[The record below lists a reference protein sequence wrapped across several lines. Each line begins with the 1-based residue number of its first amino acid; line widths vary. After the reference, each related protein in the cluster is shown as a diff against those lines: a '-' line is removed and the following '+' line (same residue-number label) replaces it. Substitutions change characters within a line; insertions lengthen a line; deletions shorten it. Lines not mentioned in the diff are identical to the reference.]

1 MKIDKIERLY
11 FDEFRDIFFRLS
23 ELKNFGKEH
32 RIKTAMVVINYSMQ
46 DINHVI
52 NTINV
57 DKTTRKDTGV
67 FYQLMVKSDLVL
79 HSIETIIKD
88 LNLTQDKEDEII
100 KQVRSF
106 KLLRSLTIA
115 HPLDTTRYKDFG
127 YSNEEMKW
135 CEDVRPHNGFTSFI
149 IQGDFDFVLS
159 IIKENSDG
167 LPEYRGINIETDI
180 IGLVR
185 NLILLFN
192 SINIKLRADLEVEI
206 NKLKE
211 TPIKIDN
218 TNAVSY
224 FDSLIENVKRRYP
237 TKIEVVEYADRRII
251 ESSILHTVKK
261 LCMLKLPIE
270 QELHYTIFRENLM
283 FLVRKY
289 EEALQKMELE
299 SYESQEELDIR
310 NIIHPSSIKLK
321 TKLFGTNKIIEYLSE
336 SRCKSISNLF
346 KEEFDIS
353 HSSNGEY
360 GVCQLLELKEELEGF
375 FPIHFDME
383 DQDLYAQYIAA
394 LYFMNRKKIEDKP
407 KS

>member
-1 MKIDKIERLY
+1 
-11 FDEFRDIFFRLS
+11 
-23 ELKNFGKEH
+23 
-32 RIKTAMVVINYSMQ
+32 
-46 DINHVI
+46 
-52 NTINV
+52 
-57 DKTTRKDTGV
+57 
-67 FYQLMVKSDLVL
+67 
-79 HSIETIIKD
+79 
-88 LNLTQDKEDEII
+88 
-100 KQVRSF
+100 
-106 KLLRSLTIA
+106 
-115 HPLDTTRYKDFG
+115 
-127 YSNEEMKW
+127 
-135 CEDVRPHNGFTSFI
+135 
-149 IQGDFDFVLS
+149 
-159 IIKENSDG
+159 
-167 LPEYRGINIETDI
+167 
-180 IGLVR
+180 
-185 NLILLFN
+185 
-192 SINIKLRADLEVEI
+192 
-206 NKLKE
+206 
-211 TPIKIDN
+211 
-218 TNAVSY
+218 

-394 LYFMNRKKIEDKP
+394 LYFMNR
-407 KS
+407 